1 MNLGFAASRAGTP
14 TPPPTATTGGGAPH
28 RKWYSPEIESLLAA
42 QTLAATLWSNGMIS
56 DAQRDLMLDRAR
68 TSLKKAGYGKRFQE
82 QPGMSNP
89 WKNKPRAN
97 KRRDH

>member
-1 MNLGFAASRAGTP
+1 MGALAWLMNLGFAAGGQQIIVPA
-14 TPPPTATTGGGAPH
+14 GGGAPH

-42 QTLAATLWSNGMIS
+42 QTLASTLWSNGMIS
-56 DAQRDLMLDRAR
+56 DAQRDLMLDRAK
-68 TSLKKAGYGKRFQE
+68 TGLKKVGYGKRSQE

-97 KRRDH
+97 